1 MLSVEL
7 ELTEWTE
14 GKEALGGWDLV
25 LAPAP
30 TDAELLH
37 SEHQTQVIEKHRF
50 THRRQQVV
58 PEYSS
63 RRKRPQQRWILHC
76 FLTLSFIRQWNI
88 KIKNPRTST
97 RA

>member
-30 TDAELLH
+30 VPAPTDAELLH
-37 SEHQTQVIEKHRF
+37 SERQTQVSKKHRF
-50 THRRQQVV
+50 AHRQSAGRTRILVQTEASAAEVDPPLLPHALLHQAV
-58 PEYSS
+58 EYKDEKS
-63 RRKRPQQRWILHC
+63 
-76 FLTLSFIRQWNI
+76 
-88 KIKNPRTST
+88 
-97 RA
+97 

>member
-14 GKEALGGWDLV
+14 GKEALGGWDLI

-37 SEHQTQVIEKHRF
+37 SERQTQVIEKH
-50 THRRQQVV
+50 
-58 PEYSS
+58 
-63 RRKRPQQRWILHC
+63 
-76 FLTLSFIRQWNI
+76 
-88 KIKNPRTST
+88 
-97 RA
+97 